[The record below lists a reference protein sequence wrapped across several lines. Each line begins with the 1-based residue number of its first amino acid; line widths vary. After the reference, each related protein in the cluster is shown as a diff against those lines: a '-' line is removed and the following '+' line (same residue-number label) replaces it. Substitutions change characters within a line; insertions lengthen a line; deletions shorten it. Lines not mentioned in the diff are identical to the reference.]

1 MNMNMNDTTKA
12 TEFVDSVC
20 TCRSCD
26 HKIASECIK
35 SSCVCCKAADHSMI
49 LDGMEGFTTK
59 GK

>member
-1 MNMNMNDTTKA
+1 MSDSAKA
-12 TEFVDSVC
+12 PEFVDSAC

-35 SSCVCCKAADHSMI
+35 SSCSCCEVADHSMV